1 MYDLSDFPSQLIAS
15 KTESGIADTDNNR
28 QLQTI
33 AQSRHKFVPLSLLL
47 CTAQQEGLYLPVSE
61 GCICL

>member
-15 KTESGIADTDNNR
+15 KTKIGIADMDNNR

-33 AQSRHKFVPLSLLL
+33 V
-47 CTAQQEGLYLPVSE
+47 
-61 GCICL
+61 